1 MYLPQMRRTGKYYVL
16 NLTLAALPIASS
28 VLLATI
34 VDKEASWTDWVLV
47 IPTAVGTG
55 GNVS

>member
-1 MYLPQMRRTGKYYVL
+1 MRRTGKYYVL

-28 VLLATI
+28 VLLATR